1 MWRIVIHMF
10 MNHLST
16 DLSTCIVDK
25 YNNTLNNNVLYK
37 QKSFISVDE
46 A

>member
-10 MNHLST
+10 MNYLST
-16 DLSTCIVDK
+16 DLSTYIVDK
-25 YNNTLNNNVLYK
+25 YNNILNNNVLYK
-37 QKSFISVDE
+37 QKSFIAMDE